1 MNRFRGISIHHQRTA
16 NVTQTK
22 VTGEHTESKGACQRR
37 ELHIKRY
44 KLKRVA
50 SNASTAHKGNRTQSQ
65 VAKTVM
71 KDHHNLGRHN
81 DANININ
88 FKTPSPAIMMD
99 SWGRKWAIY
108 VPLNI

>member
-37 ELHIKRY
+37 ELHIQEI

-50 SNASTAHKGNRTQSQ
+50 SNASSAHRGSGLSQ
-65 VAKTVM
+65 VARQ
-71 KDHHNLGRHN
+71 L
-81 DANININ
+81 
-88 FKTPSPAIMMD
+88 
-99 SWGRKWAIY
+99 
-108 VPLNI
+108 